1 MQNII
6 KIYSLKHINHLRSE
20 LMATYCLIINLKSD
34 SSISVGKLGEIDFK
48 KGYYVYVGSALN
60 SIDARIKR
68 HLKKEKKLFW
78 HIDYLLNSPN
88 ASIKEVILE
97 RSPDKWECKIAGEI
111 ATHTTSLSRF
121 GCSDCKCDSHLF
133 YFERYEEAENL
144 VLNAFNNFKLNHEN
158 FID

>member
-1 MQNII
+1 
-6 KIYSLKHINHLRSE
+6 
-20 LMATYCLIINLKSD
+20 MATYCLLIELTKD
-34 SSISVGKLGEIDFK
+34 STISVGKLGGIDFK

-97 RSPDKWECKIAGEI
+97 RSPDKWECNIAEEI
-111 ATHTTSLSRF
+111 AAHTTSLNRF

>member
-1 MQNII
+1 
-6 KIYSLKHINHLRSE
+6 
-20 LMATYCLIINLKSD
+20 MATYCLIIKLNND
-34 SSISVGKLGEIDFK
+34 SRILVGKLGTLDFK

-68 HLKKEKKLFW
+68 HLRSEKKLFW
-78 HIDYLLNSPN
+78 HIDYILSSPN

-97 RSPDKWECKIAGEI
+97 RSLLKWECKIAEEI
-111 ATHTTSLSRF
+111 ATNTTSLSRF

-133 YFERYEEAENL
+133 FFESYKEAEKL
-144 VLNAFNNFKLNHEN
+144 VLNSFNKFKLNSEK